1 MRRLL
6 RRYVPMKDSS
16 MEIKIASS
24 DIEISEC
31 FKLLSQLRPQY
42 KHDEFVNK
50 VKDLNNQNGYQL
62 VYLKDKQIK
71 SVAGIRISDWLHTGK
86 YLEIDDLVTC
96 SDSRSKGYGSKIF
109 DWISDYAKD
118 KSCNQIKLVSGV
130 TRERAHRFY
139 LAKGMNYEAK
149 YFSLN
154 L

>member
-1 MRRLL
+1 
-6 RRYVPMKDSS
+6 

-42 KHDEFVNK
+42 EHDEFLTK
-50 VKDLNNQNGYQL
+50 VKDLNTQNGYQL

-71 SVAGIRISDWLHTGK
+71 SVAGMRISDWLHTGK

-96 SDSRSKGYGSKIF
+96 SDSRSKGYGSKVF
-109 DWISDYAKD
+109 DWLADYAKE
-118 KSCNQIKLVSGV
+118 KSCNQIRLVSGV
-130 TRERAHRFY
+130 TRERAHSFY

>member
-1 MRRLL
+1 MHTCL
-6 RRYVPMKDSS
+6 VFIIFIINS
-16 MEIKIASS
+16 
-24 DIEISEC
+24 

-42 KHDEFVNK
+42 EHDEFLTK
-50 VKDLNNQNGYQL
+50 VKDLNTQNGYQL

-71 SVAGIRISDWLHTGK
+71 SVAGMRISDWLHTGK

-96 SDSRSKGYGSKIF
+96 SDSRSKGYGSKVF
-109 DWISDYAKD
+109 DWLADYAKE
-118 KSCNQIKLVSGV
+118 KSCNQIRLVSGV
-130 TRERAHRFY
+130 TRERAHSFY